1 MEILNGILVQP
12 RGRGDTTQAENSD
25 WANLGYY
32 EKRNREL
39 GLPDENEKRIVFM
52 GDSITEEWG
61 NLYPEFFSGNYY
73 INRGIGGQTTP
84 QMLIRFKPD
93 AIDLNPHAIIILA
106 GTNDIAG
113 NTGPSTV
120 KMITDNIFSMAELA
134 IAYEIKVV
142 LSSILPVYQYP
153 WVDDVL
159 DPPSSIDSIN
169 SKIKEYVENKGL
181 VYLDYYSSMV
191 DDRKGLK
198 LDFTGDGVHPNEAGY
213 RVMSAIAGEI
223 ISQVLY

>member
-1 MEILNGILVQP
+1 LGNDIRIA
-12 RGRGDTTQAENSD
+12 TTQAENSD

-32 EKRNREL
+32 EERNREL

-93 AIDLNPHAIIILA
+93 AIDLKPYAIIILA

-120 KMITDNIFSMAELA
+120 RMITDNIFSMAELA

-142 LSSILPVYQYP
+142 LASILPVYQYP

-159 DPPSSIDSIN
+159 DPPSAIDSIN

-181 VYLDYYSSMV
+181 LYLDYYSSMV

-198 LDFTGDGVHPNEAGY
+198 SDYTSDGVHPNEAGY
-213 RVMSAIAGEI
+213 KVMSAIADEI

>member
-1 MEILNGILVQP
+1 MENDIRIV
-12 RGRGDTTQAENSD
+12 TTQAENSD

-93 AIDLNPHAIIILA
+93 AINLKPYAIIILA

-120 KMITDNIFSMAELA
+120 RMITDNIFSMAELA

-153 WVDDVL
+153 WIDGVL
-159 DPPSSIDSIN
+159 DPPLVIDSIN

-181 VYLDYYSSMV
+181 IYLDYYSSMV

-213 RVMSAIAGEI
+213 KVMSAIADEI

>member
-1 MEILNGILVQP
+1 MENDIRIV
-12 RGRGDTTQAENSD
+12 TTQAENSD

-84 QMLIRFKPD
+84 QMLTRFKPD
-93 AIDLNPHAIIILA
+93 AIDLKPYAIIILA

-120 KMITDNIFSMAELA
+120 RMITDNIFSMAELA

-142 LSSILPVYQYP
+142 LASILPVYQYP

-159 DPPSSIDSIN
+159 DPPSAIDSIN

-181 VYLDYYSSMV
+181 LYLDYYSSMV

-213 RVMSAIAGEI
+213 KVMSAIAGEI

>member
-1 MEILNGILVQP
+1 MENDIRIV
-12 RGRGDTTQAENSD
+12 TTQAENSD

-52 GDSITEEWG
+52 GDSITEEWSL
-61 NLYPEFFSGNYY
+61 LYPEFFSGKNY

-93 AIDLNPHAIIILA
+93 AIDLKPYAIIILA

-120 KMITDNIFSMAELA
+120 RMITDNIFSMAELA
-134 IAYEIKVV
+134 KAYDIIVV
-142 LSSILPVYQYP
+142 LASILPVYQYS

-159 DPPSSIDSIN
+159 DPPSMIDSVN
-169 SKIKEYVENKGL
+169 SKIKEYVENQGL

-198 LDFTGDGVHPNEAGY
+198 LDYTGDGVHPNEAGY
-213 RVMSAIAGEI
+213 KVMSAIADDI
-223 ISQVLY
+223 ILQALD

>member
-1 MEILNGILVQP
+1 MENDTSIA
-12 RGRGDTTQAENSD
+12 TTQAENSD

-39 GLPDENEKRIVFM
+39 GFPDENEKRIVFM

-153 WVDDVL
+153 WVNDVL

>member
-1 MEILNGILVQP
+1 MENDIRIA
-12 RGRGDTTQAENSD
+12 TTQAENSD

-52 GDSITEEWG
+52 GDSITEEWS
-61 NLYPEFFSGNYY
+61 NLYPEFFSGNNY

-93 AIDLNPHAIIILA
+93 AIDLKPDVIVILA

-120 KMITDNIFSMAELA
+120 RMITDNIFSMAELA
-134 IAYEIKVV
+134 IAYDIIVV
-142 LSSILPVYQYP
+142 LASILPVYQYS
-153 WVDDVL
+153 WADDVL
-159 DPPSSIDSIN
+159 DPPSIVDSVN
-169 SKIKEYVENKGL
+169 SKIKEYVENQGL
-181 VYLDYYSSMV
+181 IYLDYYSSMV
-191 DDRKGLK
+191 DDQKGLK
-198 LDFTGDGVHPNEAGY
+198 LDYTGDGVHPNEAGY
-213 RVMSAIAGEI
+213 KVMSAIADDI
-223 ISQVLY
+223 ILQALD

>member
-1 MEILNGILVQP
+1 MENDIRIV
-12 RGRGDTTQAENSD
+12 TTQAENSD

-32 EKRNREL
+32 KKRNREL
-39 GLPDENEKRIVFM
+39 GLPDENEKRIVFI

-61 NLYPEFFSGNYY
+61 NLYPEFFSGKNY

-93 AIDLNPHAIIILA
+93 AIDLKPDAIVILA

-120 KMITDNIFSMAELA
+120 RMITDNIFSMAELA
-134 IAYEIKVV
+134 KAYDIIVV
-142 LSSILPVYQYP
+142 LASILPVYQYS
-153 WVDDVL
+153 WADDVL
-159 DPPSSIDSIN
+159 DPPSMIDSVN
-169 SKIKEYVENKGL
+169 RKIKEYVENQGL

-198 LDFTGDGVHPNEAGY
+198 LDYTGDGVHPNEAGY
-213 RVMSAIAGEI
+213 KVMSAIADDI
-223 ISQVLY
+223 ILQALD

>member
-1 MEILNGILVQP
+1 MENDIRIA
-12 RGRGDTTQAENSD
+12 TTQAENSD

-32 EKRNREL
+32 EERNREL
-39 GLPDENEKRIVFM
+39 GLPEENEKRIVFM
-52 GDSITEEWG
+52 GDSITEEWS

-93 AIDLNPHAIIILA
+93 AIDLKPYAIIILA

-120 KMITDNIFSMAELA
+120 RMITDNIFSMAELA
-134 IAYEIKVV
+134 IAYDIIVV
-142 LSSILPVYQYP
+142 LASILPVYQYP

-159 DPPSSIDSIN
+159 DPLSVIDSIN
-169 SKIKEYVENKGL
+169 SKIKDYVENKGL
-181 VYLDYYSSMV
+181 VFLDYYSSMV

-198 LDFTGDGVHPNEAGY
+198 SDYTSDGVHPNEAGY
-213 RVMSAIAGEI
+213 KVMSAIADEI

>member
-1 MEILNGILVQP
+1 MENDIRIV
-12 RGRGDTTQAENSD
+12 TTQAENSD

-32 EKRNREL
+32 KKRNREL

-61 NLYPEFFSGNYY
+61 NLYPEFFSGKNY

-93 AIDLNPHAIIILA
+93 AIDLKPDAIVILA

-120 KMITDNIFSMAELA
+120 RMITDNIFSMVELA
-134 IAYEIKVV
+134 KAYDIIVV
-142 LSSILPVYQYP
+142 LASILPVYQYS
-153 WVDDVL
+153 WADDVI
-159 DPPSSIDSIN
+159 DPPSMIDSVN
-169 SKIKEYVENKGL
+169 SKIKEYVENQGL

-191 DDRKGLK
+191 DDQKGLK
-198 LDFTGDGVHPNEAGY
+198 LDYTGDGVHPNEAGY
-213 RVMSAIAGEI
+213 KVMSAIADDI
-223 ISQVLY
+223 ILQALD